1 MIARFASR
9 AHRALRTR
17 IRSTWARLR
26 ARRTTQQRL
35 DRGSIR
41 RVLVICYG
49 NIYRSAFVGQYL
61 MDNLRDSVEV
71 RSAGF
76 HQVVGR
82 PSPTG
87 HVAMSRQFGVDLS
100 GHHSALVGLG
110 DLEWADAIV
119 LMDRH
124 NWAAL
129 DDLGA
134 DPAKL
139 VWLGA
144 LLPDNLEIADPYSM
158 DPDAARA
165 IVTRL
170 HNAATA
176 LAEKLRR

>member
-1 MIARFASR
+1 MITRFPSR
-9 AHRALRTR
+9 AHKALRTR
-17 IRSTWARLR
+17 IRSAWARLR
-26 ARRTTQQRL
+26 ARHNTQQRL
-35 DRGSIR
+35 ARGSIR

-61 MDNLRDSVEV
+61 LDSLRDAVEV

-76 HQVVGR
+76 HPVLGR
-82 PSPTG
+82 PSPPA
-87 HVAMSRQFGVDLS
+87 HVEMSRQFGVDLS
-100 GHHSALVGLG
+100 GHRSALVGLG

-129 DDLGA
+129 EDLGA

-144 LLPDNLEIADPYSM
+144 LLPDTLEITDPYSM
-158 DPDAARA
+158 DPDAARV

-170 HNAATA
+170 YNAAAA
-176 LAEKLRR
+176 LAEQLRR